1 MDDMK
6 GAQRTEQSVLQPDRG
21 RLFELAS
28 GQGGYFTA
36 EDARTCGFSW
46 ALLSYHV
53 KSGRF
58 IRVRR
63 GLYRLREYPS
73 SPREHV
79 LAAWLAVGKEVAV
92 VSHESA
98 LDILGLSDVIPDAV
112 HLTVPRHKR
121 SLPSLSGVKV
131 HTTTRPLRAED
142 LVTRD
147 GMVVTSATCAILD
160 AAEAGAA
167 PEQIEM
173 AVTQAMERG
182 LTTAQG
188 LQGSAAE
195 RGRRVA
201 MLIADAVVKVKQVVP
216 QRPGGVD
223 ATLAKPTR
231 SAVRGPEG
239 VVEAGELN
247 R

>member
-1 MDDMK
+1 MN
-6 GAQRTEQSVLQPDRG
+6 QSKLQPDRS
-21 RLFELAS
+21 RLFETAS
-28 GQGGYFTA
+28 EQGGYFSA
-36 EDARTCGFSW
+36 EEARACGFSW
-46 ALLSYHV
+46 ALLSHHV
-53 KSGRF
+53 KSGQF

-79 LAAWLAVGKEVAV
+79 LAAWMAVGKKVAV

-121 SLPSLSGVKV
+121 NLPSLQGVKI
-131 HTTTRPLRAED
+131 HTSTRPLPVQD

-147 GMVVTSATCAILD
+147 GIVVTSASRAILD
-160 AAEAGAA
+160 SAEAGTA

-182 LTTAQG
+182 LATARQLEEDAVG
-188 LQGSAAE
+188 

-201 MLIADAVVKVKQVVP
+201 MLIANALTKVKQ
-216 QRPGGVD
+216 
-223 ATLAKPTR
+223 
-231 SAVRGPEG
+231 
-239 VVEAGELN
+239 
-247 R
+247 